1 MSLENVEL
9 VRRGF
14 EAFNSGDIDRILSF
28 TGDDFEIQV
37 PPGLSAEPDTYRG
50 RAGVRRY
57 FQSFDDAMDQ
67 VHFQAE
73 RFWGAAEAVVVDA
86 RVTARGK
93 QTAIPVEQR
102 AAQLWTIR
110 GGRVI
115 RIRAYASLSE
125 ALETVGLE
133 E

>member
-1 MSLENVEL
+1 MSPENVDL
-9 VRRGF
+9 VRRGLD
-14 EAFNSGDIDRILSF
+14 AFNSGDIDRILSF
-28 TGDDFEIQV
+28 TGADFEIEV

-50 RAGVRRY
+50 HEGVRRY
-57 FQSFDDAMDQ
+57 FQSFDEAMDA
-67 VHFQAE
+67 VHFEAE
-73 RFWGAAEAVVVDA
+73 RIWEAAGAVVVDA

-115 RIRAYASLSE
+115 RIRAYASLSD
-125 ALETVGLE
+125 ALEAVGLE

>member
-1 MSLENVEL
+1 MSLEKVEL

-28 TGDDFEIQV
+28 TGPDLEIEV

-50 RAGVRRY
+50 HAGVRRY
-57 FQSFDDAMDQ
+57 FQSFDEAMDE

-73 RFWGAAEAVVVDA
+73 RFWDAAEAVVVDV

-93 QTAIPVEQR
+93 QTAILVEQR

-125 ALETVGLE
+125 ALETIGLAE
-133 E
+133 

>member
-1 MSLENVEL
+1 MSLEKVEL
-9 VRRGF
+9 VRRGL

-28 TGDDFEIQV
+28 TGPDLEIEV

-50 RAGVRRY
+50 HAGVRRY
-57 FQSFDDAMDQ
+57 FQSFDEAMDE

-73 RFWGAAEAVVVDA
+73 RFWDAADAVVVDA

-93 QTAIPVEQR
+93 QTAILVEQR

-125 ALETVGLE
+125 ALETIGLAE
-133 E
+133 

>member
-28 TGDDFEIQV
+28 TGPDLEIEV

-50 RAGVRRY
+50 HAGVRRY
-57 FQSFDDAMDQ
+57 FQSFDEAMDE

-73 RFWGAAEAVVVDA
+73 RFWDAADAVVVDA

-93 QTAIPVEQR
+93 QTAILVEQR

-125 ALETVGLE
+125 ALETIGLQE
-133 E
+133 

>member
-1 MSLENVEL
+1 MSLQNVEL
-9 VRRGF
+9 VRRGL

-28 TGDDFEIQV
+28 TGPDFEIEV

-50 RAGVRRY
+50 HAGVRRY
-57 FQSFDDAMDQ
+57 FQSFEEAMDE

-73 RFWGAAEAVVVDA
+73 RFWDAAEAVVVDA
-86 RVTARGK
+86 LVTARGK
-93 QTAIPVEQR
+93 QTAILVEQR

-110 GGRVI
+110 GGSVI

-125 ALETVGLE
+125 ALEAVGLKE
-133 E
+133 

>member
-1 MSLENVEL
+1 MSLETVEL

-28 TGDDFEIQV
+28 TGPDLEIEV

-50 RAGVRRY
+50 HAGVRRY
-57 FQSFDDAMDQ
+57 FQSFDEAMDE

-73 RFWGAAEAVVVDA
+73 RFWDAAEAVVVDV

-93 QTAIPVEQR
+93 QTAILVEQR

-125 ALETVGLE
+125 ALETIGLAE
-133 E
+133 

>member
-1 MSLENVEL
+1 MSREDVEL
-9 VRRGF
+9 VRRGL
-14 EAFNSGDIDRILSF
+14 EIFNSGDMDRILSF
-28 TGDDFEIQV
+28 TGADFEIEV

-50 RAGVRRY
+50 PEGVRRY
-57 FQSFDDAMDQ
+57 FQSFDEAMDE
-67 VHFQAE
+67 VHFQAD
-73 RFWGAAEAVVVDA
+73 RFWDAAEAVVVDA
-86 RVTARGK
+86 LVTARGK

-125 ALETVGLE
+125 ALETIGLAE
-133 E
+133 

>member
-14 EAFNSGDIDRILSF
+14 EAFNSGDIDRILAF
-28 TGDDFEIQV
+28 TGADFEIEV

-50 RAGVRRY
+50 HDGVRRY
-57 FQSFDDAMDQ
+57 FHTFDEAMDE
-67 VHFQAE
+67 VRFQADRSWDAGE
-73 RFWGAAEAVVVDA
+73 SVVVDA
-86 RVTARGK
+86 RVSARGK

-102 AAQLWTIR
+102 AAQVWTIR
-110 GGRVI
+110 AGRVI

-125 ALETVGLE
+125 ALESVGLAE
-133 E
+133 

>member
-9 VRRGF
+9 VRRGL

-28 TGDDFEIQV
+28 TGPDLEIEV

-50 RAGVRRY
+50 HAGVRRY
-57 FQSFDDAMDQ
+57 FQSFDEAMDE

-73 RFWGAAEAVVVDA
+73 RFWDAAEAVVVDV

-93 QTAIPVEQR
+93 QTAILVEQR

-110 GGRVI
+110 GGSVI

-125 ALETVGLE
+125 ALETIGLAE
-133 E
+133 

>member
-1 MSLENVEL
+1 MSQNVEL
-9 VRRGF
+9 VRRGL
-14 EAFNSGDIDRILSF
+14 EVFNSGDIDRILSF
-28 TGDDFEIQV
+28 TGADFEIEV

-50 RAGVRRY
+50 YEGVRRY
-57 FQSFDDAMDQ
+57 FRSFDEAMDE

-73 RFWGAAEAVVVDA
+73 RFWDAAEAVVVDA

-110 GGRVI
+110 GGEVV

-125 ALETVGLE
+125 ALETVGLAE
-133 E
+133 

>member
-1 MSLENVEL
+1 MSLEKVEL

-28 TGDDFEIQV
+28 TGPDLEIEV

-50 RAGVRRY
+50 HAGVRRY
-57 FQSFDDAMDQ
+57 FQSFDEAMDE

-73 RFWGAAEAVVVDA
+73 RFWDAAEAVVVDA

-93 QTAIPVEQR
+93 QTAILVEQR

-125 ALETVGLE
+125 ALETIGLVE
-133 E
+133 

>member
-1 MSLENVEL
+1 MSRENLEL
-9 VRRGF
+9 VRRGL
-14 EAFNSGDIDRILSF
+14 EIFNSGDIDRILSF
-28 TGDDFEIQV
+28 TGADFEIEV

-50 RAGVRRY
+50 AEGVRRY
-57 FQSFDDAMDQ
+57 FQSFDEAMDE
-67 VHFQAE
+67 VHFRAD
-73 RFWGAAEAVVVDA
+73 RFWDAAEAVVVDA
-86 RVTARGK
+86 LVTARGK

-125 ALETVGLE
+125 ALETVGLAE
-133 E
+133 

>member
-1 MSLENVEL
+1 MSLEKVEL

-28 TGDDFEIQV
+28 TGPDLEIEV

-50 RAGVRRY
+50 HAGVRRY
-57 FQSFDDAMDQ
+57 FQSFDEAMDE

-73 RFWGAAEAVVVDA
+73 RFWDAAEAVVVDV

-93 QTAIPVEQR
+93 QTAILVEQR

-115 RIRAYASLSE
+115 RIRAYSSLSE
-125 ALETVGLE
+125 ALETIGLVE
-133 E
+133 

>member
-1 MSLENVEL
+1 MSLEKVEL

-28 TGDDFEIQV
+28 TGPDLEIEV

-50 RAGVRRY
+50 HAGVRRY
-57 FQSFDDAMDQ
+57 FQSFDEAMDE

-73 RFWGAAEAVVVDA
+73 RFWDAAEAVVVDV

-93 QTAIPVEQR
+93 QTAILVEQR

-125 ALETVGLE
+125 ALETIGLVE
-133 E
+133 

>member
-14 EAFNSGDIDRILSF
+14 EAFNSGDIERILSF
-28 TGDDFEIQV
+28 TGADFEIEV

-50 RAGVRRY
+50 HAGVRRY
-57 FQSFDDAMDQ
+57 FQSFDEAMDE

-73 RFWGAAEAVVVDA
+73 RFWDAAEAVVVDA

-102 AAQLWTIR
+102 AAQLWTIQ

-125 ALETVGLE
+125 ALETVGLAE
-133 E
+133 